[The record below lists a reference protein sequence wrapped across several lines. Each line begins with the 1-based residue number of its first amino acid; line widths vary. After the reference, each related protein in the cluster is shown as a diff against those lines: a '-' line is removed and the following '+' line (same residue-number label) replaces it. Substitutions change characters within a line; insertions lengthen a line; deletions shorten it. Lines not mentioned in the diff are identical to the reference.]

1 MFAGLLAALTLA
13 TGAALALLPGAGAAA
28 LLHPSRHVTRVAPP
42 AGCEAV
48 WFDGDGV
55 RLRGWR
61 CAASAPRRG
70 TLVFLHGI
78 ADNRASAAGTIARF
92 TPLGYDVVAY
102 DSRAHGESDGD
113 ACTYGF
119 HEKTDLS
126 RVVATLA
133 PGPVVLLGISLG
145 AAVALQAAAAEPRVS
160 AVVAA
165 ETFADLRSVAAE
177 RAPWVIRAGSFGRAL
192 RLAERQGRFTVADVS
207 PVRAAATLT
216 TPVFLTHG
224 VADRDT
230 PPAHSRRVFEALAG
244 PKHLELVPGAGHGQS
259 LQPRVWDA
267 IVAWLDQ
274 RLPAA

>member
-1 MFAGLLAALTLA
+1 MLAGLLAALTLA

-28 LLHPSRHVTRVAPP
+28 LLHPSRHLTRASPP
-42 AGCEAV
+42 AGCQAE
-48 WFDGDGV
+48 WFEGDGV

-61 CAASAPRRG
+61 CGGAGPRRG
-70 TLVFLHGI
+70 SLIYLHGI
-78 ADNRASAAGTIARF
+78 ADNRGSAAGVIQRF

-102 DSRAHGESDGD
+102 DSRAHGDSDGD

-119 HEKTDLS
+119 HEKADLS

-145 AAVALQAAAAEPRVS
+145 AAVALQGAAVEPRVS
-160 AVVAA
+160 AVVAI
-165 ETFADLRSVAAE
+165 ETFADLRTVAAE

-192 RLAERQGRFTVADVS
+192 RLAERQGRFTVAEVS
-207 PVRAAATLT
+207 PVRSAATLM

-224 VADRDT
+224 TADRDT
-230 PPAHSRRVFEALAG
+230 PATHSQRVFDALAG

-267 IVAWLDQ
+267 IVQWLHQ
-274 RLPAA
+274 RVPAA